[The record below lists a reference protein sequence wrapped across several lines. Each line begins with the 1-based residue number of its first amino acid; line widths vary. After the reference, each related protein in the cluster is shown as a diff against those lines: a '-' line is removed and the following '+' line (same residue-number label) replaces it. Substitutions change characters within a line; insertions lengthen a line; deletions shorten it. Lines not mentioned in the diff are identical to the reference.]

1 MKAIILKEFGGV
13 ENFQTIEIPVPVIKA
28 DEVLIKLKSISINPV
43 DVKTREGKGMAS
55 RIKDPMPIIL
65 GWDISGVITETG
77 ADVTGFKAGDEVFSM
92 IEFPKL
98 GKAYAEYVVAKPSE
112 LAIKPANISHD
123 EAAAATLA
131 ALTAWQALTLHVTI
145 KSGDRVLIQAAAGG
159 VGHYAVQIAKHMGA
173 YVIGT
178 SSAANKDL
186 ILSLGADEHIDYH
199 AQSLEQA
206 AKNID
211 YILDPIGGDNT
222 SLLLNIVKK
231 GGTIISIMG
240 GLTEPLL
247 QKAAELGINAHN
259 ILVYPSGADME
270 TIAGFLTKGI
280 VKSVV
285 YKTFP
290 FDQLAD
296 AHLELAKGRTAGKI
310 TLAF

>member
-1 MKAIILKEFGGV
+1 M
-13 ENFQTIEIPVPVIKA
+13 
-28 DEVLIKLKSISINPV
+28 
-43 DVKTREGKGMAS
+43 
-55 RIKDPMPIIL
+55 
-65 GWDISGVITETG
+65 
-77 ADVTGFKAGDEVFSM
+77 
-92 IEFPKL
+92 
-98 GKAYAEYVVAKPSE
+98 
-112 LAIKPANISHD
+112 
-123 EAAAATLA
+123 A

-145 KSGDRVLIQAAAGG
+145 KPGDRVLIQAAAGG

-222 SLLLNIVKK
+222 ALSLDIVKK
-231 GGTIISIMG
+231 GGTVISIMHG
-240 GLTEPLL
+240 FTEALL
-247 QKAAELGINAHN
+247 QKAEELGVNGHN
-259 ILVYPSGADME
+259 ILVYPSGTDME
-270 TIAGFLTKGI
+270 TIADFLRKGI

-310 TLAF
+310 TLVF

>member
-1 MKAIILKEFGGV
+1 MKAIILKEYGGV
-13 ENFQTIEIPVPVIKA
+13 ENLQTVEIPIPVIKA

-43 DVKTREGKGMAS
+43 DVKTRQGKGMAG

-65 GWDISGVITETG
+65 GWDISGVITEAGTE
-77 ADVTGFKAGDEVFSM
+77 VTGFKAGDEVFSM

-98 GKAYAEYVVAKPSE
+98 ANAYAEYVVAKPSE
-112 LAIKPANISHD
+112 LAIKPANINHD

-145 KSGDRVLIQAAAGG
+145 KPGDRVLIQAAAGG

-178 SSAANKDL
+178 SSAANKDF
-186 ILSLGADEHIDYH
+186 ILALGADEHIDYH
-199 AQSLEQA
+199 AQSLEEA
-206 AKNID
+206 VKEVD
-211 YILDPIGGDNT
+211 FILDPIGADNT
-222 SLLLNIVKK
+222 PLLLNIVKK
-231 GGTIISIMG
+231 GGTVISIMG
-240 GLTEPLL
+240 GFTEALL
-247 QKAAELGINAHN
+247 QKAQHLGINAHN

-270 TIAGFLTKGI
+270 TIAGFLAKGI
-280 VKSVV
+280 VKSTI

-290 FDQLAD
+290 FHQLKE
-296 AHLELAKGRTAGKI
+296 AHLEMEKGRAVGKI